1 MPGKT
6 LLIIKIN
13 PKDMENVDATA
24 EAVKTIKTGEVKD
37 VQKVSIGFGAEIVK
51 AGILVNE
58 KEDGAMDAV
67 LEEINNL
74 PDVEDAEIEGMTLL

>member
-1 MPGKT
+1 MPEKT